1 MADVIT
7 PTLTCSLDWSELPQD
22 TAAVHLLETAL
33 LPPYFN
39 ACRWFAGKARP
50 QEAFRVKVA
59 HALPLPGS
67 GTAYL
72 LVVEVRYADGGEAE
86 NYQLPLG
93 FLDPR
98 SGADI
103 NARALIGVAHFREQ
117 RGLLVDALY
126 DERFQQ
132 TLFAHLVKNQT
143 VRQSNGLLV
152 FQRGKGL
159 APEDLSGPVSS
170 RVLPVDSS
178 NSALVFAEKYFFK
191 LYRKLF
197 RETNPEV
204 ELVSFLT
211 ESSPFAHI
219 PAFAGS
225 LTWQR
230 PGVATP
236 GVATPGGAPPGGAPP
251 GTPDVTLGLMQ
262 RMVENQH
269 DAWVLTG
276 QQLTDFVPAL
286 RQGVFAIREEVFDWV
301 ARLGRRTGELH
312 CALYA
317 PKSDDPAFA
326 PEPFTDAY
334 RQFLH
339 GRFAALLD
347 RRYQLLIDTYLT
359 LDPATQRLAWTFM
372 EAKERID
379 AFVADV
385 LTRPMHSLRT
395 RIHGDYHL
403 GQVLATA
410 HDYVIIDFEGE
421 PESSIA
427 DRKIKHSPLKDVAG
441 LIRSYHYAISAALF
455 TNPEAAQLDADG
467 LQRVSDRWYRLMK
480 DTFLDAYFA
489 EFGWPHPL
497 FHDQS
502 EINYLLLLYLL
513 EKAVYELGY
522 ELSYRPGWVKIPLKG
537 IVDVIQEIEK
547 LRA

>member
-1 MADVIT
+1 MPDLLA
-7 PTLTCSLDWSELPQD
+7 PSLTCALAWTEFPQD
-22 TAAVHLLETAL
+22 SEALSLLETSL

-50 QEAFRVKVA
+50 QESFRVKVA
-59 HALPLPGS
+59 HRLLLPDG

-72 LVVEVRYADGGEAE
+72 LMVEVRYADDGEAE
-86 NYQLPLG
+86 NYQLPLSL
-93 FLDPR
+93 LDPLA
-98 SGADI
+98 SGDI
-103 NARALIGVAHFREQ
+103 NAKALIGVAYVQER

-132 TLFAHLVKNQT
+132 TLFAGLAA
-143 VRQSNGLLV
+143 RQSLRQTNGTLV

-159 APEDLSGPVSS
+159 APEDLSGPITS

-178 NSALVFAEKYFFK
+178 NSALVFGDRYFFK

-211 ESSPFAHI
+211 EESDFAHL

-225 LTWQR
+225 LAWQR
-230 PGVATP
+230 V
-236 GVATPGGAPPGGAPP
+236 

-262 RMVENQH
+262 RLVENEH
-269 DAWVLTG
+269 DAWVLTTL
-276 QQLTDFVPAL
+276 QLRDFVPGVQ
-286 RQGVFAIREEVFDWV
+286 QGLFSVREEVFEWV
-301 ARLGRRTGELH
+301 GKLGRRTGELH
-312 CALYA
+312 CSLYA
-317 PKSDDPAFA
+317 PRASEDFR

-339 GRFAALLD
+339 TRFAALLE

-359 LDPATQRLAWTFM
+359 LDAATQRLAWTFM

-385 LTRPMHSLRT
+385 LTHPLHSLRT

-403 GQVLATA
+403 GQVLATGN
-410 HDYVIIDFEGE
+410 DYVIIDFEGE
-421 PESSIA
+421 PESSIPE
-427 DRKIKHSPLKDVAG
+427 RKIKHSPLKDVAG
-441 LIRSYHYAISAALF
+441 MIRSYHYAISAALF
-455 TNPEAAQLDADG
+455 TSAETAQLPAER
-467 LQRVSDRWYRLMK
+467 LQRVADRWYRLMK
-480 DTFLDAYFA
+480 DTFLDAYFD

-497 FHDQS
+497 FRDQR
-502 EINYLLLLYLL
+502 EINDLLLLHLL

-522 ELSYRPGWVKIPLKG
+522 ELSYRPDWVKIPLKG

-547 LRA
+547 LRV

>member
-1 MADVIT
+1 MSDLLAA
-7 PTLTCSLDWSELPQD
+7 PLTCPRAWTDLTQD
-22 TAAVHLLETAL
+22 DDALRLLETSL

-39 ACRWFAGKARP
+39 TCRWFAGKARP
-50 QEAFRVKVA
+50 QETFRVKVT
-59 HALPLPGS
+59 HTLALPDG

-72 LVVEVRYADGGEAE
+72 LVVEVSYADGGEAE

-93 FLDPR
+93 FLDPQ
-98 SGADI
+98 SAGEI
-103 NARALIGVAHFREQ
+103 NAKALIGVAYFGER

-126 DERFQQ
+126 DERFQH
-132 TLFAHLVKNQT
+132 TLFAGMATNQT
-143 VRQSNGLLV
+143 LRLPAGTLH

-159 APEDLSGPVSS
+159 APEDLSGPITS

-178 NSALVFAEKYFFK
+178 NSALVFGGPSHGEKYFFK

-211 ESSPFAHI
+211 EESSFAHI

-230 PGVATP
+230 PG
-236 GVATPGGAPPGGAPP
+236 GAPPDA
-251 GTPDVTLGLMQ
+251 PDVTLGLMQ

-276 QQLTDFVPAL
+276 QQLGDFVL
-286 RQGVFAIREEVFDWV
+286 GVRQGVFSVREEVFEWV
-301 ARLGRRTGELH
+301 DKLGRRTGELH
-312 CALYA
+312 CSLYA
-317 PKSDDPAFA
+317 PRAGTDFH
-326 PEPFTDAY
+326 PEPFTDQY

-339 GRFAALLD
+339 ERFAALLD

-359 LDPATQRLAWTFM
+359 LDAPTQRLAWTFM

-385 LTRPMHSLRT
+385 LTRPMESLRT

-403 GQVLATA
+403 GQVLATTN
-410 HDYVIIDFEGE
+410 DYVIIDFEGE

-427 DRKIKHSPLKDVAG
+427 ERKIKHSPLKDVAG
-441 LIRSYHYAISAALF
+441 MIRSYHYAISAALF
-455 TNPEAAQLDADG
+455 TNEETAQLPPER
-467 LQRVSDRWYRLMK
+467 LQRVADRWYRLMK
-480 DTFLDAYFA
+480 DTFLDAYFE

-497 FHDQS
+497 FRDQS

-522 ELSYRPGWVKIPLKG
+522 ELSYRPDWVKIPLKG
-537 IVDVIQEIEK
+537 IVDVIGEIEK
-547 LRA
+547 LRV